1 MSTWEGSNVVYTD
14 YSTADLGDTLPIS
27 FTVDIS
33 APNAQLNA
41 IITSGSWTVQTGV
54 RVI

>member
-1 MSTWEGSNVVYTD
+1 VAYTD
-14 YSTADLGDTLPIS
+14 YSTADLGNTLPIS

-41 IITSGSWTVQTGV
+41 IITSGSWTVKTGI
-54 RVI
+54 RLI

>member
-1 MSTWEGSNVVYTD
+1 VVYSD
-14 YSTADLGDTLPIS
+14 WSTADLGNTFPIS

-33 APNAQLNA
+33 APNVQLNA
-41 IITSGSWTVQTGV
+41 IIASGSWTVQTGV